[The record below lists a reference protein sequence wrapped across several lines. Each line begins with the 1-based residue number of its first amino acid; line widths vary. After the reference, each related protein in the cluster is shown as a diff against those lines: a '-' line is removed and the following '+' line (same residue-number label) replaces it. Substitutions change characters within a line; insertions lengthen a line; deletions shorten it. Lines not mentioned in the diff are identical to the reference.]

1 MPKYLIQG
9 SYTQQGLQ
17 GLLKEGGTSRKEAI
31 NKLAESMGGSVES
44 IYYAFGDADVYIIAD
59 MPDNATATAVALT
72 VGASGAISNFKTTV
86 LMAPETVDAAT
97 KKTIDYRAPGS

>member
-59 MPDNATATAVALT
+59 MPDNATATAIALT

-86 LMAPETVDAAT
+86 LMTPETVDAAT
-97 KKTIDYRAPGS
+97 QKTIDYRAPGS